1 MNADATCKSLLSGKK
16 KETERKK
23 EGPYHQANSGTGQ
36 EGTIQN
42 IREFLDNVK

>member
-1 MNADATCKSLLSGKK
+1 MQKPFERE
-16 KETERKK
+16 KEEKQEGKK

-42 IREFLDNVK
+42 IG